1 MITPCFY
8 GAFFI
13 AVLYRVK
20 SYQSRACRRQVVSH
34 TILKK
39 TAFTINFEHM
49 KKIFLFLAIPVL
61 LFSCNNDQKVAT
73 DAQPPQEAPDFFPVT
88 SYIKGQI
95 AEIKSAGI
103 NPLKIMTANNKTDS
117 AWLKIE
123 AMDSAFAEFLRPE
136 IDSAN
141 LSEWFRETKFM
152 DRTLNTYTFTYEP
165 KKELP
170 ATMALRRWDV
180 YVNPQTGRVV
190 RIYIEKSGKDKQDIQ
205 LNWQSNGSSKVVYIG
220 TDPSG
225 KPVVEKEALIK
236 WNFDLE

>member
-1 MITPCFY
+1 MIAPCFY

-13 AVLYRVK
+13 VVMCRVEKLSVLV
-20 SYQSRACRRQVVSH
+20 CRRRVISYS
-34 TILKK
+34 ILKK
-39 TAFTINFEHM
+39 KAFTINFEYM
-49 KKIFLFLAIPVL
+49 KKILLFLAIPFL

-73 DAQPPQEAPDFFPVT
+73 DAQAPQEAPDFFPVT

-103 NPLKIMTANNKTDS
+103 NPLKIITANNKTDS
-117 AWLKIE
+117 TWLKIE
-123 AMDSAFAEFLRPE
+123 AMDSAFAEFLGLE
-136 IDSAN
+136 IDSVN

-205 LNWQSNGSSKVVYIG
+205 LNWQSNGSSKAVYIG

-225 KPVVEKEALIK
+225 KPVVEKEELIK